1 MSRLEDALNKAYQVG
16 TETTNS
22 LPPFRPFSTTPEGEG
37 SSYLNSINTN
47 IQLTLADVERP
58 LVAFTS
64 ALPKE
69 GVSTILYHLS
79 RAIAREKKT
88 LVVDFNILSPR
99 LHKLFQVDNIKGLS
113 DILQGRKRIEECVSE
128 TDTPDLDLLPCGPTG
143 ASTFQILGSGV
154 VRRIFSDLRS
164 TYETILVD
172 CPCLRNFPDSA
183 VLGSLCDGVIMVV
196 RSGKTKREI
205 LQYSQELLE
214 KAGARELGVILNR
227 VRFHIPEFIYRRL

>member
-1 MSRLEDALNKAYQVG
+1 MSRLEDALNKAYQAG
-16 TETTNS
+16 TETAKPV
-22 LPPFRPFSTTPEGEG
+22 LPVPPTLTRPESRA
-37 SSYLNSINTN
+37 SSYLNSIHTN
-47 IQLTLADVERP
+47 LQLTLADVERP

-64 ALPKE
+64 TLPKE

-79 RAIAREKKT
+79 QVIAREKKT

-113 DILQGRKRIEECVSE
+113 DVLPGRKRIEDCVSE
-128 TDTPDLDLLPCGPTG
+128 TNTPGLELLPCGPTG

-154 VRRIFSDLRS
+154 VKKILSNLRTS
-164 TYETILVD
+164 YEMVLLD

-183 VLGSLCDGVIMVV
+183 VLGSLCDGVVMVV

-205 LQYSQELLE
+205 IQYSQELLE
-214 KAGARELGVILNR
+214 KTGARELGVILNR
-227 VRFHIPEFIYRRL
+227 VRFHIPDLIYRRL